1 MGMDVSGLNP
11 KQNKNIN
18 DFPTMKKF
26 DSMDFSEKWKT
37 LDKDEKLRDE
47 YWKEKDKWE
56 ESNPGVYFRNNVW
69 WWRPLWNYC
78 GTVADDIVETN
89 MRMMKIEYNED
100 DEPDYEKSK
109 WVSATWDDGHSNSGA
124 GLDGKHAK
132 LLGNRLMETI
142 ADGTA
147 IKYQAHHLQ
156 RLEEIPND
164 TCGVCNGNNRGNT
177 KKKDCKRC
185 DGTGETESFAKSY
198 PFDVDNV
205 ERFALFCI
213 ESGGFEIC

>member
-1 MGMDVSGLNP
+1 MGLHLSGVNP
-11 KQNKNIN
+11 KMNMEREELPVYDKYE
-18 DFPTMKKF
+18 K
-26 DSMDFSEKWKT
+26 MDWSEKWKV
-37 LDKDEKLRDE
+37 LDKNQKERDK
-47 YWKEKDKWE
+47 YWE
-56 ESNPGVYFRNNVW
+56 ENDKFQKANPGIYFRNNVW

-78 GTVADDIVETN
+78 GVVADDIIEPN
-89 MRMMKIEYNED
+89 MRMKEFELDKEGETDWDNY
-100 DEPDYEKSK
+100 K

-124 GLDGKHAK
+124 GLDGKNAK

-156 RLEEIPND
+156 RLEEMPND

-205 ERFALFCI
+205 EAFALFCI